1 MSLITNLSRLSAC
14 PSSYLRRCKRRAIS
28 AVEFALT
35 LPIWI
40 ALLIGTTDGAYMMLL
55 AQRVDR
61 ISYTVT
67 DIVTQQEAVTIAD
80 LNTIMLAAGQLMQ
93 PFDFGADGI
102 VIVTSIYKPAG
113 QPTKICWQHIGGGSL
128 ARVSKI
134 GTVGATPQMP
144 GGLTLND
151 NENIIVSEVY
161 YAYRPMFIN
170 AGIFTADDIYR
181 VAIYK
186 PRLNSL
192 IAVPT

>member
-1 MSLITNLSRLSAC
+1 MSLTTDIRRTLSC
-14 PSSYLRRCKRRAIS
+14 PSSFLRSCRRKGIS

-35 LPIWI
+35 LPIWV
-40 ALLIGTTDGAYMMLL
+40 ALLIGTSDGAYMMLL

-67 DIVTQQEAVTIAD
+67 DIVTQQQVVTRQD

-93 PFDFGADGI
+93 PFDFGEDGI
-102 VIVTSIYKPAG
+102 VIVTSLYKPQG

-128 ARVSKI
+128 ARASKI
-134 GTVGATPQMP
+134 GAMGATPQMP

-161 YAYRPMFIN
+161 YAYKPMFIN
-170 AGIFTADDIYR
+170 TGLFQAADIYR
-181 VAIYK
+181 VAVYK
-186 PRLNSL
+186 PRLSSL
-192 IAVPT
+192 IAEPT